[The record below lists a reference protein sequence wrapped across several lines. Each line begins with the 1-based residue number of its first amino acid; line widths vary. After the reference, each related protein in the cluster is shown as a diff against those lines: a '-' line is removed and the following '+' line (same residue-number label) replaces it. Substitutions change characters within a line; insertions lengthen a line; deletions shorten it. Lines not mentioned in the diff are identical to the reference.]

1 MNYNYFSVALLSYF
15 LYNSCMSKNEK
26 LFKRLLSKPKD
37 FTYNELRRLLTGL
50 GYSETQSGK
59 TSGSRVAFINESTH
73 HIIRLHKPHPGNELK
88 QYQIEQ
94 LIEEFNLRGL
104 I

>member
-1 MNYNYFSVALLSYF
+1 
-15 LYNSCMSKNEK
+15 MSKDEK
-26 LFKRLLSKPKD
+26 LIKRLLLKPKD
-37 FTYNELRRLLTGL
+37 FTYNELRKILIHL
-50 GYSETQSGK
+50 GYLETQSGK
-59 TSGSRVAFINESTH
+59 TSGSRVAFINNETK

-94 LIEEFNLRGL
+94 IIEELDLRRL